1 MLWQF
6 LKCSCQ
12 NVAWLVQFRE
22 NTENIFLIFENCIW
36 KKHHKSTEFYFRSVF
51 YFITSVLQLTELW
64 TATDFSA
71 EKKPNHEILFEIVTI
86 IYAIR
91 FISIFILFGLILWHI
106 TTLAGSLV
114 EYKWEFKLHELD
126 PMNKPCHRHLFHDC
140 KQKLIENIHKNTI
153 KRNSNFEQYI
163 LFILC
168 VVTKRVCWLFYS
180 LQ

>member
-1 MLWQF
+1 MLHDWCSFVKTPKTFF
-6 LKCSCQ
+6 LFSKI
-12 NVAWLVQFRE
+12 A
-22 NTENIFLIFENCIW
+22 FE

-114 EYKWEFKLHELD
+114 EYK
-126 PMNKPCHRHLFHDC
+126 
-140 KQKLIENIHKNTI
+140 
-153 KRNSNFEQYI
+153 
-163 LFILC
+163 
-168 VVTKRVCWLFYS
+168 
-180 LQ
+180 